1 MLFFLLGNLV
11 VIYLDIKDSLIMF
24 NVREIL
30 YREYVKIYIKF
41 KS

>member
-24 NVREIL
+24 NGREIL